1 MSPSLGSIS
10 DNFFQCYLQFINSY
24 FSCISS
30 VVHSSLLSSFN
41 NFYFSFLQGSIW
53 FLLKA
58 PWSLHQASQC
68 LFIWKSILY
77 LFNQAKPIPNNGYV
91 YGLWAS
97 PHLFIVSIPPHD
109 VSAFFQA
116 SWSLIVC
123 SLLDLNL
130 QCPQA

>member
-30 VVHSSLLSSFN
+30 VVHSSPLSSFN
-41 NFYFSFLQGSIW
+41 NFYFSFLQALPGS
-53 FLLKA
+53 FSKLLGHSTRHHNA
-58 PWSLHQASQC
+58 CSFGSPS
-68 LFIWKSILY
+68 FIY
-77 LFNQAKPIPNNGYV
+77 LIRPNPYLTMV
-91 YGLWAS
+91 MCMVWAS

-109 VSAFFQA
+109 ASAFFQA